1 MHIKQPVILE
11 RLNTNLRDLC
21 VGTMHNT
28 EIRIKFT
35 THIFSRHIVRKC
47 PVKLFLR
54 NSLQSS
60 VISEADLLFQIECTD
75 ETE

>member
-1 MHIKQPVILE
+1 MVLK
-11 RLNTNLRDLC
+11 RLNTNLRDLR

-35 THIFSRHIVRKC
+35 THIFSGHIERKC
-47 PVKLFLR
+47 PVKLFLL
-54 NSLQSS
+54 NCLQSS